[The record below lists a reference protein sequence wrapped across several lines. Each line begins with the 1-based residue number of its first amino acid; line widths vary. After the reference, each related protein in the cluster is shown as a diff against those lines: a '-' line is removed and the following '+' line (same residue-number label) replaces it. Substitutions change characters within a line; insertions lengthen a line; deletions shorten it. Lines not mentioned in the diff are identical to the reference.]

1 FNSLSKIRNFTSSS
15 REVSD
20 FTKGIEDG
28 VKGMRIAVPK
38 EYFGEGVDEDVAKAV
53 KDAVKTFESLGA
65 TVDEVSLPHSKYGVP
80 VYYIIA
86 SSEASSNLQRYD

>member
-1 FNSLSKIRNFTSSS
+1 MLNAISGHDAHDFTSSS
-15 REVSD
+15 REVPD

-38 EYFGEGVDEDVAKAV
+38 EYFGEGVDEDVANAV

-80 VYYIIA
+80 V
-86 SSEASSNLQRYD
+86 